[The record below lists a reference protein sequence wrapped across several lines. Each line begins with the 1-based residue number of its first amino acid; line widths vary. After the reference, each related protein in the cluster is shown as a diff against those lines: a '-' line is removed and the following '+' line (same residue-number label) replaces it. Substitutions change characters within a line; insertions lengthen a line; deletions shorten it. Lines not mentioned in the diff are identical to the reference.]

1 MRVFY
6 FAFSLPVILISVLLV
21 SLIPRVR
28 NEFKLVQRIIS
39 KHPRTEF
46 NNLLTHLLILAEDHR
61 YESHFGF
68 DPIAIV
74 RAAYRI
80 IVSNKLEG
88 ASTIEQQLVRTIT
101 GKYEITLLRKS
112 EEIAI
117 AVLISMNNSKIDIAY
132 SYLSTA
138 YYGCNIVGYK
148 SASKAFLSD
157 KISNDN
163 DLIHG
168 ASIVALL
175 KRPKPSKPN
184 NLWIKRHETR
194 VLYIVNRH
202 KALTNPLHTDRAYS
216 AAVM

>member
-6 FAFSLPVILISVLLV
+6 FVLSLPVILISVLLV
-21 SLIPRVR
+21 SLCPRVR
-28 NEFKLVQRIIS
+28 YGFKSVQGTIS
-39 KHPRTEF
+39 KNPRTEF

-74 RAAYRI
+74 RAACRI

-88 ASTIEQQLVRTIT
+88 ASTIEQQFVRTIT
-101 GKYEITLLRKS
+101 KKYEISLLRKS

-117 AVLISMNNSKIDIAY
+117 AVLISLNNSKIDIAY

-138 YYGCNIVGYK
+138 YYGFNIVGYK
-148 SASKAFLSD
+148 SASKVFLSD
-157 KISNDN
+157 KTSKDS
-163 DLIHG
+163 DLFHG

-175 KRPKPSKPN
+175 KRPKPSQPN

-194 VLYIVNRH
+194 VFYIVNRH
-202 KALTNPLHTDRAYS
+202 NALINPLHTERAYG
-216 AAVM
+216 AAVI